1 MKKSILLGIVIL
13 FIACPSP
20 QKNSAMISIR
30 DGDYER
36 AKEQL
41 LVGIQETPD
50 DYELYMLLTKAEIGL
65 SHWIAATEAYQRG
78 SAIDSTKSMDW
89 ILRDAKNV
97 SVYWQAFYNAAFAQM
112 GDKKYDD
119 ALTNLASCEIIDPN
133 RVDAYILQ
141 GGIYGELGNDEM
153 ARKAYSKALSI
164 DPDNPEAYL
173 LVGKAFFENGQ
184 YDSSLVK
191 FNAAIENY
199 KPKYEQAT
207 RIVFQN
213 VPDVDNALKHEIIR
227 LWKDGKTE
235 ELDEVVKVKLG
246 FDGGINAHK
255 RNIERFYKTTDGLA
269 RSYYWLSLTHR
280 NLKNNDLALENLKMS
295 LNYMPD
301 DLDALFF
308 TGELLIIDNNYEDAL
323 GYFERITKLK
333 EDDTYAWFYIGVCH
347 QQLKNYQKAIDIYEG
362 KILLLDPNN
371 IDAMTNLAFIYR
383 ELGNN
388 KKSLEYLMKVEGLQK
403 E

>member
-1 MKKSILLGIVIL
+1 
-13 FIACPSP
+13 
-20 QKNSAMISIR
+20 MISIR

-41 LVGIQETPD
+41 LVGIQETPN

-65 SHWIAATEAYQRG
+65 SRWIPATETFQRG
-78 SAIDSTKSMDW
+78 AAIDSAKSVDW
-89 ILRDAKNV
+89 MLRDTKNV

-119 ALTNLASCEIIDPN
+119 ALTNLAYCEIIDPN

-141 GGIYGELGNDEM
+141 GGIYGELGNTEM
-153 ARKAYSKALSI
+153 ARTAYTKALRI

-173 LVGKAFFENGQ
+173 LVGKAFFEKKQ

-191 FNAAIENY
+191 FNAAIEKY
-199 KPKYEQAT
+199 VPKYENIT

-227 LWKDGKTE
+227 FWKNGKTA

-255 RNIERFYKTTDGLA
+255 RTIERFYKTTDGLG

-280 NLKNNDLALENLKMS
+280 NLKNDDLALENLKTS

-301 DLDALFF
+301 DLMPSFLQV
-308 TGELLIIDNNYEDAL
+308 NY
-323 GYFERITKLK
+323 
-333 EDDTYAWFYIGVCH
+333 
-347 QQLKNYQKAIDIYEG
+347 
-362 KILLLDPNN
+362 
-371 IDAMTNLAFIYR
+371 
-383 ELGNN
+383 
-388 KKSLEYLMKVEGLQK
+388 
-403 E
+403 